1 MKKAMPEITRQIKVY
16 DDSVRPGKRKKI
28 KLQSAEMSKPI
39 LSVNVTCFDE
49 TS

>member
-1 MKKAMPEITRQIKVY
+1 MPEITRQIEVY